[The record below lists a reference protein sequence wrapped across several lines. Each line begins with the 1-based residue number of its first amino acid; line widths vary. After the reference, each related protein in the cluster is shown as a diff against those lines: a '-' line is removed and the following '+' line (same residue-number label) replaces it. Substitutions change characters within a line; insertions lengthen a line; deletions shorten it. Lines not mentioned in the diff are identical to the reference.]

1 MGVLQP
7 CIGGEFQPNWTK
19 LSDNILGPEMEL
31 PTDDLNDI
39 LHDEED
45 DNSINILKDQSCHY
59 FEPEEVHQKLDAKSF
74 SLYSHNIRSLSG
86 HFNDLKDSL
95 YSMLPATFSVIAL
108 QEVWSISKC
117 YDLTGYSQIIYK
129 TRDMNNDPN
138 PNCGGGVG
146 VSVSLSLYICTF
158 ATSS

>member
-1 MGVLQP
+1 
-7 CIGGEFQPNWTK
+7 
-19 LSDNILGPEMEL
+19 MEL

-146 VSVSLSLYICTF
+146 FFVNNNFDYEVLEEESIFKEGVYESLLDKG
-158 ATSS
+158 